1 MPYCTAPIRR
11 SAAEIFAIWWEL
23 ARIITPVAIT
33 VEILIRTG
41 IIAAIAPAFAP
52 LMGFYGL
59 PPELALALLAGVLIG
74 IWNAAVLLFLLVPVG
89 DLSVAD
95 VTVFS
100 ALILFAHALPIEQ
113 QIIRRTGTGMLAS
126 TLLRIAGGLIY
137 AAILRWLFNAT
148 GWLSQPAA
156 PAWQPIANSSGWPGF
171 LIGLA
176 QTLAMMFVILA
187 ALMLLMA
194 LLRRLGVMAQIQRLL
209 APLMR
214 LVGIRGEAI
223 NLTVIGLLLGI
234 SYGGGLLIR
243 EARSGQIAPRQVF
256 LSCTF
261 MGFAHSM
268 IEDTLVVIALGADA
282 ISVLAGRMVFAMI
295 ATALVAAVLTRLPER
310 APQT

>member
-1 MPYCTAPIRR
+1 MPHWTAPIRR
-11 SAAEIFAIWWEL
+11 STAEIFSIWWEL
-23 ARIITPVAIT
+23 ARIIAPVAIT
-33 VEILIRTG
+33 VEFLMRTG
-41 IIAAIAPAFAP
+41 VIAAIAPAFAP

-74 IWNAAVLLFLLVPVG
+74 IWNAAVLLFLLVPM
-89 DLSVAD
+89 DYLSVAD

-100 ALILFAHALPIEQ
+100 ALILFVHALPIEQ

-137 AAILRWLFNAT
+137 AAILRVLFDAT
-148 GWLSQPAA
+148 GWLSQPVA
-156 PAWQPIANSSGWPGF
+156 PAWQPVADSSGWAGF

-176 QTLAMMFVILA
+176 ETLAMMFVILV

-194 LLRRLGVMAQIQRLL
+194 LLQRLGIMALIHRLL
-209 APLMR
+209 TPLMR
-214 LVGIRGEAI
+214 LVGIRGKAV

-268 IEDTLVVIALGADA
+268 IEDTLVVMALGADA
-282 ISVLAGRMVFAMI
+282 FSVLAGRMVFAMI
-295 ATALVAAVLTRLPER
+295 ATALVAAVLTKLPER
-310 APQT
+310 APQS